1 MATKDGW
8 LKYDGRRPFIITR
21 AAYAGTQ
28 RYALV
33 WTGDNQSIWAHLQ
46 MAIPQLC
53 NLGLSGFS
61 YAGTDVGG
69 FGADTTKRTFGT
81 GGSGWMFVTVFQK
94 S

>member
-1 MATKDGW
+1 MNEPASFKGPLPDDVQFADEDDTAILHKDAHNIYGHCMAMATKDGW

-28 RYALV
+28 RYSLV

-53 NLGLSGFS
+53 NL
-61 YAGTDVGG
+61 
-69 FGADTTKRTFGT
+69 
-81 GGSGWMFVTVFQK
+81 
-94 S
+94 